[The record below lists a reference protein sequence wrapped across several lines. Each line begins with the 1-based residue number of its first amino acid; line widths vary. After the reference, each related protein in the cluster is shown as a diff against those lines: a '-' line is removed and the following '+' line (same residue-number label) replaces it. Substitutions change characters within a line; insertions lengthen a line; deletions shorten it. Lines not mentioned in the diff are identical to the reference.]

1 MFILCIY
8 ISLLFWSVF
17 SLIYISS
24 IADTNQP
31 IVLFMDG
38 SKNYI
43 AEALAQRYS
52 VKKVFW
58 EISQNSQGNI
68 CARVSFS
75 IKFIKKEALAQV
87 FSCEFWNI
95 FKNIFFHRT
104 PPVAASDIDIDE
116 TNTVETILLYKI
128 FFFFTFSTELLF
140 DA

>member
-1 MFILCIY
+1 M
-8 ISLLFWSVF
+8 
-17 SLIYISS
+17 
-24 IADTNQP
+24 
-31 IVLFMDG
+31 
-38 SKNYI
+38 
-43 AEALAQRYS
+43 
-52 VKKVFW
+52 
-58 EISQNSQGNI
+58 
-68 CARVSFS
+68 
-75 IKFIKKEALAQV
+75 